1 VILVAFPFDAAGAG
15 LGVASVVIGI
25 VLNALFLWLSAKI
38 FKLRD
43 KTFTTPLVIALIAGV
58 VGFVLGFLPVIRGI
72 ISLLV
77 TIVLTVWLVKT
88 KYRVDWG
95 KAILVWLVAFVFGV
109 VAGIIIAA
117 LFYGSMMAGFGM
129 MGIMR

>member
-1 VILVAFPFDAAGAG
+1 MAFPFDAAGAG